1 LLLDCSSNI
10 APDIEAALTIISANK
25 MPEWLVIVIFTG
37 TAA

>member
-1 LLLDCSSNI
+1 MIGS
-10 APDIEAALTIISANK
+10 AVKFIEAALTIISANK